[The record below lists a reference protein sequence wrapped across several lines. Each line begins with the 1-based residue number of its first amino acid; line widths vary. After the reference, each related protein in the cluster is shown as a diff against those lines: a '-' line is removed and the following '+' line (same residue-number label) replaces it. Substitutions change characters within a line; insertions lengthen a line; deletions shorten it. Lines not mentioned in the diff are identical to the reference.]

1 MHVCYRIHCQRC
13 PESVVAKIPD
23 CLFDNS
29 YTIYDL
35 DPETSYVIDVYT
47 MNSITMNQ
55 LERANAESIQVT
67 TGKLGEK
74 TTKVA
79 EENFFK
85 NRSSFFSWEFLKFT
99 SENFSNIE
107 LAFNLHPQLLHCT
120 GKCVRF
126 ENFQFVVF
134 NHWSQY
140 MAVYLKKWSIML
152 ELNTSSRLLTTVGN
166 T

>member
-1 MHVCYRIHCQRC
+1 M
-13 PESVVAKIPD
+13 AKIPD

-79 EENFFK
+79 EEKFFL
-85 NRSSFFSWEFLKFT
+85 RIVHLFFR
-99 SENFSNIE
+99 ENF
-107 LAFNLHPQLLHCT
+107 
-120 GKCVRF
+120 
-126 ENFQFVVF
+126 
-134 NHWSQY
+134 
-140 MAVYLKKWSIML
+140 
-152 ELNTSSRLLTTVGN
+152 
-166 T
+166 